1 MGLNLLKKT
10 PPIKTD
16 NKSNEKKVVSVS
28 DIRPVDQKT
37 GLFVSYWSLV
47 AGDQLQNYDNLIY
60 FGITA
65 NLNGVQ
71 KGETGYIN
79 IPKFMTLGTP
89 AQKKYLTLRL
99 IDSNTNF
106 DILKDVKIQK
116 KIISETIAIA
126 KENKFDGVVLD
137 LELFSIFN
145 DDIKDQISSFDKVF
159 YTAVKEANL
168 SYFFTVY
175 GDVFY
180 RKRPYDLKFIGENSD
195 GIYVMAYDLH
205 KSQGEPGPNF
215 PLSGRDKY
223 GYDLKLMIEDF
234 KAVVPPDKLT
244 VIFGLFGYD
253 WTVDEKKRPVKPGR
267 ALNLKDMTSSFVD
280 KCEWKNCFA
289 NRDPLSGEMEVN
301 YVTDY
306 FDPDPTTNPD
316 KLYGI
321 IYHDVWFED
330 MKSTETKKGFLKEQ
344 GITNF
349 GYWVYGYF

>member
-1 MGLNLLKKT
+1 MYINISK
-10 PPIKTD
+10 
-16 NKSNEKKVVSVS
+16 KKVPILSKVE
-28 DIRPVDQKT
+28 PVNNVITPIIKKFPIVGKT
-37 GLFVSYWSLV
+37 SLFVPYWSLT
-47 AGDQLQNYDNLIY
+47 ANDQLQNYDSLIY
-60 FGITA
+60 FGIAA
-65 NLNGVQ
+65 NTNGVE

-79 IPKFMTLGTP
+79 VPKFMTVGTT

-99 IDSNTNF
+99 LDSNINF

-126 KENKFDGVVLD
+126 KENKFDGIVLD

-159 YTAVKEANL
+159 YTAAKEENL

-195 GIYVMAYDLH
+195 GIYVMAYDFH

-215 PLSGRDKY
+215 PLSGLDKY
-223 GYDLKLMIEDF
+223 GYDLKLMIDDF
-234 KAVVPPDKLT
+234 KTVVPPDKLT

-253 WTVDEKKRPVKPGR
+253 WTVDEKKRPVKPGK
-267 ALNLKDMTSSFVD
+267 ALSLKEMTLSFVD

-306 FDPDPTTNPD
+306 FDPNPTTNPD

-330 MKSTETKKGFLKEQ
+330 MQSAETKKNFLKEQ